1 MIRNDMART
10 SLACC
15 AVVIGGFAV
24 SAVTASTAAAATT
37 VGSPS
42 LSSSGTDFLTCIT
55 APCVLVQDQIDGA
68 DVATPKGVI
77 TSWSVR
83 NAAGTIALRVLRKR
97 SGEYVAGE
105 LHATNISESADET
118 GSGSDSAPEIFDA
131 RQPVEAGDYIGITLV
146 SGSEI
151 GYLSGSGDERLFEVD
166 GDPTLTNVDSTTPY
180 NLETLV
186 SASVEPDADG
196 DGFGDESQD
205 GCPSRADT
213 QAACPVAS
221 PPPPFIPPPPP
232 FVPPV
237 STAATTKVRLGSR
250 SATFKLGKASVKLK
264 NPNAVGVKGKL
275 SLKLRKK
282 VVGSRSY
289 SLAAGAAGTIKVKLA
304 QAARKRI
311 AKQGKVKLSLRI
323 TAKGATGKTFNTAA
337 TLTVKKAP
345 RKQAQP
351 QPQPQ
356 PQPVPDSGSSLDG
369 KYEKDPDSGPNI
381 RFTVTGGGRRIV
393 NLTGSIAGACFIREP
408 FSGNIRTEFRALF
421 AAMESMEVAA
431 DGSFSG
437 SQELEG
443 TTTEITDGQLAGG
456 SATATISVRSGGCQS
471 GKQNFKSLRTGP

>member
-1 MIRNDMART
+1 MVVAMIRNEMART

-42 LSSSGTDFLTCIT
+42 LSSSGTDFLTCTT

-83 NAAGTIALRVLRKR
+83 NAAGTIALRVLRER

-105 LHATNISESADET
+105 LHATNISESAGET
-118 GSGSDSAPEIFDA
+118 SGGSDSAPESFDA

-151 GYLSGSGDERLFEVD
+151 GYLSGSGDERLFEID

-213 QAACPVAS
+213 QAACPVAP
-221 PPPPFIPPPPP
+221 PPPPFVPPPPP

-250 SATFKLGKASVKLK
+250 SATFKRGKASVKLK

-311 AKQGKVKLSLRI
+311 ARQGKVKLSLRI
-323 TAKGATGKTFNTAA
+323 TAKGATGATFKTAA

-351 QPQPQ
+351 TPA
-356 PQPVPDSGSSLDG
+356 PDSGSSLDG

-381 RFTVTGGGRRIV
+381 RFTVTGGGRRII
-393 NLTGSIAGACFIREP
+393 NLTGSVGGACFVREP

>member
-1 MIRNDMART
+1 
-10 SLACC
+10 
-15 AVVIGGFAV
+15 
-24 SAVTASTAAAATT
+24 
-37 VGSPS
+37 
-42 LSSSGTDFLTCIT
+42 
-55 APCVLVQDQIDGA
+55 VLVQDQIDGA

-83 NAAGTIALRVLRKR
+83 NTAGTIALRVLRER
-97 SGEYVAGE
+97 PGEYVAGE
-105 LHATNISESADET
+105 LHATNVSESADET
-118 GSGSDSAPEIFDA
+118 GSGSDSAPESFDA

-213 QAACPVAS
+213 QAACPVAP
-221 PPPPFIPPPPP
+221 PPPPFVPPPPP

-237 STAATTKVRLGSR
+237 STAATTKVRLASR
-250 SATFKLGKASVKLK
+250 SATFKRGKASVKLK
-264 NPNAVGVKGKL
+264 NPNAVRVKGKL
-275 SLKLRKK
+275 SLKLGKK
-282 VVGSRSY
+282 VAGSRSY
-289 SLAAGAAGTIKVKLA
+289 SLEATAAGTIKVKLA
-304 QAARKRI
+304 KVVRKRI
-311 AKQGKVKLSLRI
+311 GRRGKVKLTLRL
-323 TAKGATGKTFNTAA
+323 TAKGVTGKTFKTAA
-337 TLTVKKAP
+337 KLTVKKPAKRRVNKP
-345 RKQAQP
+345 TP
-351 QPQPQ
+351 TPTPT
-356 PQPVPDSGSSLDG
+356 PDTGSSLDG
-369 KYEKDPDSGPNI
+369 KYEKAPDSGPNI

-393 NLTGSIAGACFIREP
+393 NLTGSVGGACFIREP

-421 AAMESMEVAA
+421 AAMESMDVAA

-443 TTTEITDGQLAGG
+443 TTTEVTDGQLAGG
-456 SATATISVRSGGCQS
+456 IATATISVRSGGCQT
-471 GKQNFKSLRTGP
+471 GKQNFKSQRTGP

>member
-1 MIRNDMART
+1 MIRNERARK

-42 LSSSGTDFLTCIT
+42 LSSSGTDFLTCTT

-83 NAAGTIALRVLRKR
+83 NAAGTIALRVLRER

-105 LHATNISESADET
+105 LHATHISESADET
-118 GSGSDSAPEIFDA
+118 GSGSDSAPESFDA

-166 GDPTLTNVDSTTPY
+166 GDPTPTNVDSTTPY

-213 QAACPVAS
+213 QAACPVAP
-221 PPPPFIPPPPP
+221 PPPPFVPPPPP

-237 STAATTKVRLGSR
+237 STAATAKVRLGSR
-250 SATFKLGKASVKLK
+250 SATFKRGKASIRLA
-264 NPNAVGVKGKL
+264 NPNAARVSGKV
-275 SLKLRKK
+275 KLRLGKK
-282 VVGSRSY
+282 LVGSRAY
-289 SLAAGAAGTIKVKLA
+289 SLAAGASGTIKVKLA
-304 QAARKRI
+304 NAARKRI
-311 AKQGKVKLSLRI
+311 RKRGKVSLSLSL
-323 TAKGATGKTFNTAA
+323 TAKGATGRSFKTTAK
-337 TLTVKKAP
+337 LTVRKAAKPKPKK
-345 RKQAQP
+345 P
-351 QPQPQ
+351 QPTEET
-356 PQPVPDSGSSLDG
+356 DDGKGAFDG
-369 KYEKDPDSGPNI
+369 KYAGAEGSGPKLS
-381 RFTVTGGGRRIV
+381 FTVTDRGRRIV
-393 NLTGSIAGACFIREP
+393 TLTGSVGGYCSTYVP
-408 FSGNIRTEFRALF
+408 FQGVRSEFRTLF
-421 AAMESMEVAA
+421 AGIDSLAVAA
-431 DGSFSG
+431 DGTFAGTETHSD
-437 SQELEG
+437 
-443 TTTEITDGQLAGG
+443 TTTEITNGKLAGG
-456 SATATISVRSGGCQS
+456 VATGTVKVNRSGCIS
-471 GKQNFKSLRTGP
+471 GAQAFTSNRTGP